1 MVDCTIRISKSDRR
15 QFEGFRSHLGDF
27 GMNHQENQAAA
38 RSLAAEWCL
47 LGTAILWGINI
58 PVVKAGTEQ
67 WTPLI
72 FNAARMVVSLVT
84 LIGLVA
90 WRWQVD
96 GPWSSKLPWWRIA
109 VFSLLS
115 GLAYPLA
122 ITLSIDH
129 TTSTNTAMIMAS
141 MPVWAAM
148 LAWWLAGEHLSRMG
162 WLGLLVTFSGAMLVV
177 QSRGSIAWDPRYF
190 FGNLGILLAA
200 VLWALATVV
209 SRPLFATVA
218 PVRLT
223 LMSSLAT
230 TPIHLAL
237 GLLAWRWGWAES
249 IAGERTI
256 DWRSLGPVFFTGMFA
271 TGIAYATWNY
281 GVQKLGSA
289 HASAYQ
295 NVVTLVA
302 VAVSWWWLREAWQL
316 QPLIGGMLV
325 LIGLWLMRRSRQ
337 PAAQA

>member
-1 MVDCTIRISKSDRR
+1 MSSSSRQRI
-15 QFEGFRSHLGDF
+15 EGSVRELGDC
-27 GMNHQENQAAA
+27 GMNQKENQAVP

-47 LGTAILWGINI
+47 LGTAIIWGINI

-67 WTPLI
+67 WTPLL

-90 WRWQVD
+90 WRRQVD
-96 GPWSSKLPWWRIA
+96 GPWSTKLPWQR
-109 VFSLLS
+109 VGLFSLLS

-148 LAWWLAGEHLSRMG
+148 LAWWLAGEQLSRLG

-177 QSRGSIAWDPRYF
+177 QSRGPIAWDRRYL

-200 VLWALATVV
+200 LLWAFATVV
-209 SRPLFATVA
+209 SRPLFASIA

-223 LMSSLAT
+223 LLSSLAT
-230 TPIHLAL
+230 TPIHVAL

-249 IAGERTI
+249 MSVEQLWM
-256 DWRSLGPVFFTGMFA
+256 DWRSLGPVFFTGMLA

-295 NVVTLVA
+295 NIVTIVA
-302 VAVSWWWLREAWQL
+302 VAASWLWLKEAWQV
-316 QPLIGGMLV
+316 QPLIGGGLV
-325 LIGLWLMRRSRQ
+325 LLGLWLMRCSRQ
-337 PAAQA
+337 PTPR

>member
-1 MVDCTIRISKSDRR
+1 MSTSRRR
-15 QFEGFRSHLGDF
+15 QFEGTASHLDEF
-27 GMNHQENQAAA
+27 GMKQQENQAAA
-38 RSLAAEWCL
+38 RSAAAEWCL
-47 LGTAILWGINI
+47 LGTAIIWGINI

-67 WTPLI
+67 WTPLL

-84 LIGLVA
+84 LFGLVL

-96 GPWSSKLPWWRIA
+96 GPWSTNLPWRRIA

-148 LAWWLAGEHLSRMG
+148 LAWWLAGEHLSRLG
-162 WLGLLVTFSGAMLVV
+162 WLGLLVTFTGAMLVV
-177 QSRGSIAWDPRYF
+177 QSGGPIAWDRRYLL
-190 FGNLGILLAA
+190 GNLGILLAA

-209 SRPLFATVA
+209 SRPLFASVA

-223 LMSSLAT
+223 WMSSLAT
-230 TPIHLAL
+230 TPIHVVL

-249 IAGERTI
+249 TAGQPWM
-256 DWRSLGPVFFTGMFA
+256 DWRSLWPVFFTGMLA

-325 LIGLWLMRRSRQ
+325 LLGLWLMRRSRQ
-337 PAAQA
+337 PTPRS

>member
-1 MVDCTIRISKSDRR
+1 MK
-15 QFEGFRSHLGDF
+15 
-27 GMNHQENQAAA
+27 QEENRAAA

-47 LGTAILWGINI
+47 LGTAIIWGINI

-67 WTPLI
+67 WTPLL

-84 LIGLVA
+84 LIGLVV
-90 WRWQVD
+90 WRWRVD
-96 GPWSSKLPWWRIA
+96 GPWSTKLPWRRIA
-109 VFSLLS
+109 IFSLLS
-115 GLAYPLA
+115 GLVYPLA

-148 LAWWLAGEHLSRMG
+148 LAWWLAGEQLSRLG
-162 WLGLLVTFSGAMLVV
+162 WLGLLVTFSGAMVVV
-177 QSRGSIAWDPRYF
+177 QSRGPIAWDQRYLL
-190 FGNLGILLAA
+190 GNLGILLAA

-209 SRPLFATVA
+209 SRPLFASVA

-223 LMSSLAT
+223 LISSLAT
-230 TPIHLAL
+230 TPIHVAL
-237 GLLAWRWGWAES
+237 GLLAWRWGWAEWGWAES
-249 IAGERTI
+249 TSAEAGM
-256 DWRSLGPVFFTGMFA
+256 DWRSMGPVFFTGMLA

-302 VAVSWWWLREAWQL
+302 VAVSWWWLKEAWQV
-316 QPLIGGMLV
+316 QPLIGGILV
-325 LIGLWLMRRSRQ
+325 LLGLWLMRRSRQ
-337 PAAQA
+337 PTPRS